1 MFMSDKGIQLHQ
13 IDQIDKYHNA
23 SAFIIP
29 QIIPYRQG

>member
-1 MFMSDKGIQLHQ
+1 MFMSDKGIKLHQ

-23 SAFIIP
+23 LGFKIL